1 MIAAIQAQRL
11 AEAAEMAQVWEC
23 SIEEAI
29 EELLWHHFGA
39 AGFREEQIMDEL
51 NKMNSEKQKAFFLNL

>member
-11 AEAAEMAQVWEC
+11 AEAAEMAQVWDC

-39 AGFREEQIMDEL
+39 AGFREDQIADEL

>member
-39 AGFREEQIMDEL
+39 AGFREEQIVDEL
-51 NKMNSEKQKAFFLNL
+51 SKMNSEKQKA

>member
-39 AGFREEQIMDEL
+39 AGFREEQIVDEL
-51 NKMNSEKQKAFFLNL
+51 SKMNEEEQKEFFLNL

>member
-39 AGFREEQIMDEL
+39 AGFREEQIEDAL
-51 NKMNSEKQKAFFLNL
+51 SKMNAEEQKKFFLNL

>member
-39 AGFREEQIMDEL
+39 AGFREDQIADEL
-51 NKMNSEKQKAFFLNL
+51 NKMNAEKQKEFFLNL